1 VASRPSYLHRE
12 LFGAVTSSEQA
23 GSCKPD
29 PAIYRMALRT
39 AGIEPSRGLFVGDSL
54 RHDVQG
60 PAAVGIQTAW
70 MAPSATADPGD
81 IRPDAVIHELA
92 DVLSIVGVGVG
103 R

>member
-1 VASRPSYLHRE
+1 
-12 LFGAVTSSEQA
+12 
-23 GSCKPD
+23 
-29 PAIYRMALRT
+29 MALRT

-60 PAAVGIQTAW
+60 PAAVGMQTAW

-92 DVLSIVGVGVG
+92 DVLGIVGVGVG